1 MSSIRGLAI
10 RGSFWTLIGYG
21 ASQVLRLVGN
31 VVLARLLFPEAFGI
45 MALVLVVMQGLNML
59 SDAGIERSIVQ
70 NRRGDEVVFL
80 NTAWTI
86 QIMRGFMLW
95 IFACL
100 LAWPMARLYGEPQLV
115 QLLIVTGFGPIISGF
130 TSTSLI
136 TLKRRVEI
144 GPLARLEFLAQ
155 SVSLIVVICW
165 ALLHPTVWAIV
176 AGGLVAAGLTLIVSH
191 TAYRQHSCRIAWDR
205 DSARELIRFGKWIFL
220 ATAVMFLASRC
231 DRLILGKMLSLT
243 ELGIYSIALIFASI
257 SLRVAMR
264 LMNTVLF
271 PILCRQ
277 QDNIARLVAM
287 CLDARRLVLWIGAS
301 GCAVIAILSP
311 VFFGALYDPR
321 YAEAG
326 QIAQWLTLLIWTSL
340 LEMGLGPVPLA
351 LGRSKVLFVG
361 NVIRM
366 SGVGLALL
374 GYRFAGLPGFIVGM
388 SVGPLLAHTYYVFE
402 LPDRRAE
409 AFAQSIRFSVGLAVF
424 VAAALLSLRY
434 TANHA
439 SAVTLGVLTASWAI
453 VPCAVVLMIVG
464 RRVFGRRPQWD
475 QSVAVQEQAVNRSR

>member
-1 MSSIRGLAI
+1 M
-10 RGSFWTLIGYG
+10 
-21 ASQVLRLVGN
+21 
-31 VVLARLLFPEAFGI
+31 
-45 MALVLVVMQGLNML
+45 MALIFVVTEGLNML
-59 SDAGIERSIVQ
+59 SDVGIERSIVQ

-86 QIMRGFMLW
+86 QILRGFMLS

-100 LAWPMARLYGEPQLV
+100 LAWPMAQLYGEPQLV
-115 QLLIVTGFGPIISGF
+115 PLLIVTGFGPIISGF

-136 TLKRRVEI
+136 TLKRRVAI
-144 GPLARLEFLAQ
+144 GPLARLELLAQ

-165 ALLHPTVWAIV
+165 ALLHPTVWALV
-176 AGGLVAAGLTLIVSH
+176 AAGLVAAGFKLIVSH

-220 ATAVMFLASRC
+220 ATAVMFLASRS

-257 SLRVAMR
+257 SLKVAMR

-287 CLDARRLVLWIGAS
+287 CIDARQLVLWIGAS
-301 GCAVIAILSP
+301 GCAVIAILAP
-311 VFFGALYDPR
+311 VFFDVVYDPR
-321 YAEAG
+321 YAQAG
-326 QIAQWLTLLIWTSL
+326 HIAQWLTLLIWTSL

-351 LGRSKVLFVG
+351 LGRSKVLFIG

-388 SVGPLLAHTYYVFE
+388 SIGPLLAHTYYVFE
-402 LPDRRAE
+402 LPDRRGA
-409 AFAQSIRFSVGLAVF
+409 ALAQSIRFSIGLALF

-434 TANHA
+434 TEDHA
-439 SAVTLGVLTASWAI
+439 SALTLWLLTAAWAI
-453 VPCAVVLMIVG
+453 VPCVVVVMIVG
-464 RRVFGRRPQWD
+464 WRLFGRQRSGRRRTGSPLQWD
-475 QSVAVQEQAVNRSR
+475 QSVVVQEQP